1 MLTKACFAEGA
12 RLLLSHCIRCTPT
25 QRTQPSTQ
33 SACRHKAYFT
43 VLHECTVVQARTFD
57 SSCCGCAGVGNTTP
71 GRTAGIPVA
80 NVLQCLWPAG
90 HHSPYTEE
98 KPLLNPTC
106 THLHPSR
113 ACLRLR
119 CCRNYPSS
127 LNGRSQPREAHT
139 QAQHRG
145 CTHSAHNPPQH
156 GTARSMGPVRG
167 GRCCCRTLRVR
178 VARWR
183 SRHPLPGV
191 PLHRPLAVCCCCC
204 ARCRRCCPSMPAE
217 VCIIERIEV

>member
-1 MLTKACFAEGA
+1 MYCCTGPYLRLILLRLRWRGQA
-12 RLLLSHCIRCTPT
+12 RQAGRQAYLLRMSCNVCGRLATTVPT
-25 QRTQPSTQ
+25 Q
-33 SACRHKAYFT
+33 KK
-43 VLHECTVVQARTFD
+43 
-57 SSCCGCAGVGNTTP
+57 
-71 GRTAGIPVA
+71 
-80 NVLQCLWPAG
+80 
-90 HHSPYTEE
+90 

-113 ACLRLR
+113 AYLRLR

-145 CTHSAHNPPQH
+145 CTHSAHSPPQH

-191 PLHRPLAVCCCCC
+191 PLHRPLAVCCCC